1 MPPRGSLPLPKQFRF
16 FAAVLTPDSIE
27 KIKQTARI
35 EEVVG
40 DFVTLKRRGSNMIGR
55 CPFHDEKTP
64 SFTVNTAR
72 GIFKCFGCGKAGD
85 SIKFVMEHEHFT
97 YPEALKY
104 IARRYNLEVE
114 EREVT
119 QEERVAESER
129 ESLFTVNEFAK
140 NFFKTTLLETEEGQ
154 AIGLSYFKE
163 RGFTPETIEKFQLG
177 YSPESFDALLKT
189 AEEKG
194 YKTEYLLKLG
204 LIKENDKGRQ
214 YDAYR
219 GRVIFPIHNISGR
232 VIGFGGRVLKKTET
246 APKYINSPQNE
257 IYDKSKTLYGIYFAK
272 ESIIKNDLCYL
283 VEGYTDVTSMYQA
296 GIKNA
301 VASSGTSLTE
311 DQIKLIRRF
320 TENVTILYD
329 GDSAGIK
336 ASFRGIDMI
345 LEQGLNVRV
354 LLFPDGEDPDSFAR
368 KTPQD
373 VLVAYLNENTR
384 DFISF
389 KTEVLVKDAG
399 NDPVKRAEIIRDVVN
414 SISLVPDAIKRSVFI
429 RECAKMFD
437 MEEPMLNSEL
447 NKILRNKRKKNQ
459 ADEERATE
467 EKALAA
473 ETSEKTPNDLGLAE
487 YKPGELEELDLISQL
502 VQQGHVTVQGKR
514 KLENGDVES
523 FDVKIADIILPEI
536 REDGFIFNKNE
547 YNQIVDLIEQIS
559 LTIEEEGEPYDAI
572 LIKKY
577 DEEIKQA
584 VIDIISFKLAKS
596 DISPYRVSARLNE
609 KEIMSTI
616 DENLYHKVY
625 QNINTMK
632 LHRVDQ
638 IIFEKTHLLKT
649 ETEEEQITLILEEIR
664 VWEDLR
670 RLLSNMLGRV
680 ILK

>member
-1 MPPRGSLPLPKQFRF
+1 VF
-16 FAAVLTPDSIE
+16 TPDSIE

-85 SIKFVMEHEHFT
+85 SIKFVMEHEHFS

-119 QEERVAESER
+119 QEEKIAESER

-140 NFFKTTLLETEEGQ
+140 NFFKNTLHESEEGQ

-163 RGFTPETIEKFQLG
+163 RGFTPEIIEKFQLG

-194 YKTEYLLKLG
+194 YKHEFLLKLG
-204 LIKENDKGRQ
+204 LIKENDKGRR

-246 APKYINSPQNE
+246 APKYINSPQSE

-354 LLFPDGEDPDSFAR
+354 LLFPDGEDPDSFAK
-368 KTPQD
+368 KTPQEE
-373 VLVAYLNENTR
+373 LAAYLSNNTR
-384 DFISF
+384 DFITF
-389 KTEVLVKDAG
+389 KTDVLVKDAG
-399 NDPVKRAEIIRDVVN
+399 SDPVKRAEIIRDVVT
-414 SISLVPDAIKRSVFI
+414 SISLIPDPIKRSVFI
-429 RECAKMFD
+429 RECATMFS
-437 MEEPMLNSEL
+437 MEEAMLNAEL
-447 NKILRNKRKKNQ
+447 NKILRAKWQKQNASTPN
-459 ADEERATE
+459 ATAE
-467 EKALAA
+467 DAPPA
-473 ETSEKTPNDLGLAE
+473 ETENFLPPSNE
-487 YKPGELEELDLISQL
+487 YRLGELEEFDLIVLLIKS
-502 VQQGHVTVQGKR
+502 GRREATTTVKN
-514 KLENGDVES
+514 ENGD
-523 FDVKIADIILPEI
+523 PEI
-536 REDGFIFNKNE
+536 FESR
-547 YNQIVDLIEQIS
+547 VADLIINELREEAFVFDNPVYNEI
-559 LTIEEEGEPYDAI
+559 LTIIEKVNLEADNDTPFEDV
-572 LIKKY
+572 LIKNDDENIQKTTIDLITSKY
-577 DEEIKQA
+577 SLSERWLEIDETIKLDHSNFYHVA
-584 VIDIISFKLAKS
+584 IKTLNKLKLA
-596 DISPYRVSARLNE
+596 RVNNFIRE
-609 KEIMSTI
+609 KINALKDPEL
-616 DENLYHKVY
+616 EN
-625 QNINTMK
+625 
-632 LHRVDQ
+632 VDAV
-638 IIFEKTHLLKT
+638 
-649 ETEEEQITLILEEIR
+649 LEEIGI
-664 VWEDLR
+664 WNDIHKQINEIE
-670 RLLSNMLGRV
+670 GIV
-680 ILK
+680 INKR

>member
-1 MPPRGSLPLPKQFRF
+1 MF
-16 FAAVLTPDSIE
+16 TPDSIE

-40 DFVTLKRRGSNMIGR
+40 DFVPLKRRGSNMIGR

-140 NFFKTTLLETEEGQ
+140 NFFKNTLMETEEGQ

-163 RGFTPETIEKFQLG
+163 RGFTQETIDKFQLG

-272 ESIIKNDLCYL
+272 EHIIKNDLCYL

-296 GIKNA
+296 GIKNS

-373 VLVAYLNENTR
+373 ELLAYLSENAR

-399 NDPVKRAEIIRDVVN
+399 NDPVKRAEIIRDVVT
-414 SISLVPDAIKRSVFI
+414 SIALIPDAIKRSLFI
-429 RECAKMFD
+429 RECAMIFS
-437 MEEPMLNSEL
+437 MEEAMLNAEL
-447 NKILRNKRKKNQ
+447 NKILRSKRKKNQ
-459 ADEERATE
+459 TEE
-467 EKALAA
+467 EKAA
-473 ETSEKTPNDLGLAE
+473 EQQTIDDGFGQVLPAIEWPE
-487 YKPGELEELDLISQL
+487 YKPGELHELDLISQL
-502 VQQGHVTVQGKR
+502 IQQGHVMVQAKR
-514 KLENGDVES
+514 TLENGDVENIE
-523 FDVKIADIILPEI
+523 VRVVDIILPEL
-536 REDGFIFNKNE
+536 REDGFVFNKQE
-547 YNQIVDLIEQIS
+547 YNQIVDVVETLSVSIED
-559 LTIEEEGEPYDAI
+559 EGEPFDAI

-577 DEEIKQA
+577 DDDIKQA
-584 VIDIISFKLAKS
+584 VIDIISFKLNKS
-596 DISPYRVSARLNE
+596 DLAPYRVSHRLTE
-609 KEIMSTI
+609 KEIMSSI

-625 QNINTMK
+625 QTINSLK
-632 LHRVDQ
+632 LLRVDQ
-638 IIFEKTHLLKT
+638 IIIEKTELLKT
-649 ETEEEQITLILEEIR
+649 EKEEEQITIILEEIR

>member
-1 MPPRGSLPLPKQFRF
+1 M
-16 FAAVLTPDSIE
+16 LTPDSIE

-104 IARRYNLEVE
+104 IARRYNIEVE

-119 QEERVAESER
+119 PEEKVAETER
-129 ESLFTVNEFAK
+129 ESLFTVNEFAR
-140 NFFKTTLLETEEGQ
+140 NFFRTALHESEEGQ

-194 YKTEYLLKLG
+194 YKAEYLIKLG
-204 LIKENDKGRQ
+204 LIKENDKGRR

-283 VEGYTDVTSMYQA
+283 VEGYTDVTSLYQA
-296 GIKNA
+296 GIKNV

-320 TENVTILYD
+320 SENVTILYD

-354 LLFPDGEDPDSFAR
+354 LLFPDGEDPDSFAK
-368 KTPQD
+368 KTPQEE
-373 VLVAYLNENTR
+373 LVTYLSENTR

-389 KTEVLVKDAG
+389 KTDVLVKDAG
-399 NDPVKRAEIIRDVVN
+399 TDPVKRAEIIRDVVT
-414 SISLVPDAIKRSVFI
+414 SISVVPDPIKRSVFI
-429 RECAKMFD
+429 RECARMFD
-437 MEEPMLNSEL
+437 MEETMLNAEL
-447 NKILRNKRKKNQ
+447 NKIIRNKKRKNQ
-459 ADEERATE
+459 TDEENAVE
-467 EKALAA
+467 VEAPKEGYSQPPASV
-473 ETSEKTPNDLGLAE
+473 EWPEGKSGD
-487 YKPGELEELDLISQL
+487 LEELYLISHL
-502 VQQGHVTVQGKR
+502 ILWGHLKVHYKTVTD
-514 KLENGDVES
+514 NGDVETAES
-523 FDVKIADIILPEI
+523 KIADIILSEI
-536 REDGFIFNKNE
+536 REDGFVFAKAE
-547 YNQIVDLIEQIS
+547 YNQLIDVVEKIRFSASYEEDIS
-559 LTIEEEGEPYDAI
+559 YDTVI
-572 LIKKY
+572 LRDY
-577 DEEIKQA
+577 DDGIKQI
-584 VIDIISFKLAKS
+584 VIDIISSKFMQS
-596 DISPYRVSARLNE
+596 DMSKYNISHRLDE
-609 KEIMSTI
+609 KEIMTTLN
-616 DENLYHKVY
+616 DNLHHKVY
-625 QNINTMK
+625 QTINAVK
-632 LHRVDQ
+632 LQRVDQ
-638 IIFEKTHLLKT
+638 IVGERKNSDFLKADIDIY
-649 ETEEEQITLILEEIR
+649 ETTVLLEEIKI
-664 VWEDLR
+664 WEDLR
-670 RLLSNMLGRV
+670 RQLSNLLGRV
-680 ILK
+680 IIK

>member
-1 MPPRGSLPLPKQFRF
+1 M
-16 FAAVLTPDSIE
+16 LTPDSIE

-40 DFVTLKRRGSNMIGR
+40 DFVTLKRRGSNLIGR

-64 SFTVNTAR
+64 SFTVNPAR

-97 YPEALKY
+97 YPEALKF
-104 IARRYNLEVE
+104 IARRYNLEIE

-119 QEERVAESER
+119 QEEKQAETER
-129 ESLFTVNEFAK
+129 ESLFTVNEFAR
-140 NFFKTTLLETEEGQ
+140 NYFKQTLHDTEEGQ
-154 AIGLSYFKE
+154 SVGLSYFKE
-163 RGFTPETIEKFQLG
+163 RGFTPETVEKFQLG
-177 YSPESFDALLKT
+177 YSPESFDAFLKT

-204 LIKENDKGRQ
+204 LIKENDKGRR

-296 GIKNA
+296 GIRNA

-311 DQIKLIRRF
+311 EQIKLIRRF

-368 KTPQD
+368 KTPEED
-373 VLVAYLNENTR
+373 LKDYLSANTR

-399 NDPVKRAEIIRDVVN
+399 TDPVRRAEIIRDVVT
-414 SISLVPDAIKRSVFI
+414 SISLIPDPIKRSVFI
-429 RECAKMFD
+429 RECATLFT
-437 MEEPMLNSEL
+437 MEETMLNAEL
-447 NKILRNKRKKNQ
+447 NKILRNKKRKNQ
-459 ADEERATE
+459 TE
-467 EKALAA
+467 DEKAA
-473 ETSEKTPNDLGLAE
+473 EKNAGAEPFPQLPAELEWPE
-487 YKPGELEELDLISQL
+487 YKQGELHETDLMRLL
-502 VQQGHVTVQGKR
+502 VQFGPQRAHMVYKD
-514 KLENGDVES
+514 ENGDPVVTDHRVADLIITELKEEAFN
-523 FDVKIADIILPEI
+523 FD
-536 REDGFIFNKNE
+536 REVF
-547 YNQIVDLIEQIS
+547 NQIMAVIEAVNLEAEE
-559 LTIEEEGEPYDAI
+559 LTTFEDI
-572 LIKKY
+572 LIKNE
-577 DEEIKQA
+577 DAQIQEA
-584 VIDIISFKLAKS
+584 VINLITSRHRISERWVEFNEYSKNES
-596 DISPYRVSARLNE
+596 D
-609 KEIMSTI
+609 
-616 DENLYHKVY
+616 NLYHKVI
-625 QNINTMK
+625 QTMNSLK
-632 LHRVDQ
+632 IARVDRF
-638 IIFEKTHLLKT
+638 IREKMEALKNAD
-649 ETEEEQITLILEEIR
+649 EEQTSAVLEEIKI
-664 VWEDLR
+664 WEEVR
-670 RLLSNMLGRV
+670 RQISNLLGRV
-680 ILK
+680 IIK

>member
-1 MPPRGSLPLPKQFRF
+1 M
-16 FAAVLTPDSIE
+16 LTPDSIE

-85 SIKFVMEHEHFT
+85 SIKFVMEHEHFS
-97 YPEALKY
+97 YPEALKW
-104 IARRYNLEVE
+104 IARRYNIEVE

-119 QEERVAESER
+119 QEEKIAESER

-140 NFFKTTLLETEEGQ
+140 NFFRQALLETEEGQ
-154 AIGLSYFKE
+154 AIGLSYYKE
-163 RGFTPETIEKFQLG
+163 RGFTQETIDKFQLG

-194 YKTEYLLKLG
+194 YKFEYLQKLG
-204 LIKENDKGRQ
+204 LVKENDKGRR

-272 ESIIKNDLCYL
+272 EHIIKHDLCYL
-283 VEGYTDVTSMYQA
+283 VEGYTDVTSLYQA
-296 GIKNA
+296 GIRNV

-320 TENVTILYD
+320 SENVTILYD
-329 GDSAGIK
+329 GDNAGIK

-354 LLFPDGEDPDSFAR
+354 LLFPDGEDPDSFAK
-368 KTPQD
+368 KTPED
-373 VLVAYLNENTR
+373 ELLAYLAQNTR

-399 NDPVKRAEIIRDVVN
+399 NDPVKKAEIIRDVVT

-429 RECAKMFD
+429 RECATMFS
-437 MEEPMLNSEL
+437 MEENMLVAEL
-447 NKILRNKRKKNQ
+447 NKILRSKRRKNEQAEEQQAQIIEPKEDLSQVPAEMKWPQNK
-459 ADEERATE
+459 A
-467 EKALAA
+467 
-473 ETSEKTPNDLGLAE
+473 
-487 YKPGELEELDLISQL
+487 GELEELDLISQL
-502 VQQGHVTVQGKR
+502 IQVGHVSIQAK
-514 KLENGDVES
+514 KMLENGDIENVN
-523 FDVKIADIILPEI
+523 VKIVDIILPEL
-536 REDGFIFNKNE
+536 REDGFVFNKQE
-547 YNQIVDLIEQIS
+547 YNEIVDAVEKLNFSIQY
-559 LTIEEEGEPYDAI
+559 EGEPFDSVLLKEYDDQM
-572 LIKKY
+572 KS
-577 DEEIKQA
+577 A
-584 VIDIISFKLAKS
+584 VIDIISFKLNKS
-596 DISPYRVSARLNE
+596 DLSPYKVSHRLNE

-616 DENLYHKVY
+616 DDNLYHKVY
-625 QNINTMK
+625 QTINTLK
-632 LHRVDQ
+632 LLRVDQ
-638 IIFEKTHLLKT
+638 IITEKMDLLKT
-649 ETEEEQITLILEEIR
+649 EMDEEQTTVVMEEIR
-664 VWEDLR
+664 IWEELR
-670 RLLSNMLGRV
+670 RLLSNLLGRV